1 MIVFSHANS
10 YGATTYSQLFDGW
23 RAAGHEV
30 AAVEHF
36 GHDLRFPV
44 DPVNGS

>member
-10 YGATTYSQLFDGW
+10 YGASTYRRLFDGW

-36 GHDLRFPV
+36 NYLAR
-44 DPVNGS
+44 NGAL